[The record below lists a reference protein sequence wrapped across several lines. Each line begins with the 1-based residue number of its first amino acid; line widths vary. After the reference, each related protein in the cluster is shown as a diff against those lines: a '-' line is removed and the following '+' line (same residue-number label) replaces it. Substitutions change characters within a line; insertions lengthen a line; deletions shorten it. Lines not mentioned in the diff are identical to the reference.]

1 MTNLLRQPNK
11 QKAIDFALWLNF
23 KHRLDKKEFGVLQ
36 SAKGDFLIVQ
46 KDHPTFKGEQFEQL
60 PQDYDQMDYNH
71 IQNIGMDFSPLAHF
85 EELQG
90 AFAIMDGELLR
101 FILKYKIPLKKF
113 IRHELACRGYDEN
126 HLWFGFEKAEE
137 IWLK

>member
-23 KHRLDKKEFGVLQ
+23 KHRLDGKVFGVIR
-36 SAKGDFLIVQ
+36 SAHGDYLIVPP
-46 KDHPTFKGEQFEQL
+46 DHPTFCNETFEDI
-60 PQDYDQMDYNH
+60 PENYNEMDFKD
-71 IQNIGMDFSPLAHF
+71 IQNIYTDFDPLAHF
-85 EELQG
+85 EELKG

-101 FILKYKIPLKKF
+101 FILKHKIPLEKF
-113 IRHELACRGYDEN
+113 IRYELACRGYDEN
-126 HLWFGFEKAEE
+126 HLWCGFEKAEE